1 MKKALS
7 ILLLWQLPLLYL
19 LIPCGVLH
27 SPCGGVG
34 GGLLSAQN
42 DGAGDVE
49 YKMEMG
55 ASLGLMN
62 YLGDYNSSVLGKQQP
77 MASLLV
83 RRVINPYMTLRADV
97 SYGKLAA
104 DLKSPKNYYPF
115 PTGTDNNGNPG
126 LSENTENPGISGEAG
141 TPAAFSSQLIDLSMV
156 YEYNFWAYGT
166 GRDYFRAKRIAPYI
180 FLGLGLTYA
189 KPDIANSAFT
199 AHIPLGAGVKYK
211 IADRLNLGLEW
222 RVHFSMSDKLDGIVD
237 PYGIKSQ
244 GAFKNADGYS
254 MLKLT
259 LTYSMLAKCSTCN
272 PGY

>member
-1 MKKALS
+1 MNS
-7 ILLLWQLPLLYL
+7 ITKVIILITYSLLL
-19 LIPCGVLH
+19 IT
-27 SPCGGVG
+27 SPAF
-34 GGLLSAQN
+34 AQD

-62 YLGDYNSSVLGKQQP
+62 YLGDYNSSILGKQQP

-104 DLKSPKNYYPF
+104 DLKSPNNYYPF
-115 PTGTDNNGNPG
+115 PTGTDNGSNTAMAG
-126 LSENTENPGISGEAG
+126 ENQADGSTTAV
-141 TPAAFSSQLIDLSMV
+141 PAAFSSQLMDFSAV

-180 FLGLGLTYA
+180 FLGLGITYA

-222 RVHFSMSDKLDGIVD
+222 RVHFSMSDKLDGVVD

-244 GAFKNADGYS
+244 GAFKNTDGYS

-272 PGY
+272 PSY

>member
-1 MKKALS
+1 M
-7 ILLLWQLPLLYL
+7 L
-19 LIPCGVLH
+19 LIT
-27 SPCGGVG
+27 SPA
-34 GGLLSAQN
+34 SAQS
-42 DGAGDVE
+42 DAGDVE
-49 YKMEMG
+49 YKMEFG
-55 ASLGLMN
+55 GSLGLVN
-62 YLGDYNSSVLGKQQP
+62 YLGDYNSSILGAQQP

-83 RRVINPYMTLRADV
+83 RRVINPYMTLRADL
-97 SYGKLAA
+97 SYGKLKY
-104 DLKSPKNYYPF
+104 DFEEKNNYYPLT
-115 PTGTDNNGNPG
+115 PSNSPIGGGQNLT
-126 LSENTENPGISGEAG
+126 EENPTDGLNPSPVGRQG
-141 TPAAFSSQLIDLSMV
+141 GVSDLIDLSMV

-166 GRDYFRAKRIAPYI
+166 GRDYFRAKRLAPYI

-189 KPDIANSAFT
+189 KPDNANSAFT
-199 AHIPLGAGVKYK
+199 AHLPLGAGVKYK

>member
-1 MKKALS
+1 
-7 ILLLWQLPLLYL
+7 
-19 LIPCGVLH
+19 
-27 SPCGGVG
+27 
-34 GGLLSAQN
+34 
-42 DGAGDVE
+42 
-49 YKMEMG
+49 MG

-62 YLGDYNSSVLGKQQP
+62 YLGDYNSSILGKQQP

-97 SYGKLAA
+97 SYGKLKY
-104 DLKSPKNYYPF
+104 DYEEKNNYYPF
-115 PTGTDNNGNPG
+115 GPTTPPDLPTGEGTQADGGQTNGAQ
-126 LSENTENPGISGEAG
+126 T
-141 TPAAFSSQLIDLSMV
+141 SSSPMGRLGGVGSSNLIDLSMV

-166 GRDYFRAKRIAPYI
+166 GRDYFRAKRVAPYI

-199 AHIPLGAGVKYK
+199 DHIPLGAGVKYK

-222 RVHFSMSDKLDGIVD
+222 RVHFSMSDKLDGVVD